1 MLHALLA
8 FAPVAALLTV
18 TPGAATALVVRNAAR
33 GGRRHAFFTTAGNS
47 AGVLAC
53 GSFAAAG
60 IATVVATS
68 AAAFAIVKIAGAIF
82 LIAVG
87 VRLSGTN

>member
-1 MLHALLA
+1 LLA